1 MPAVL
6 SLPWLLLLAATAGR
20 TDGHQFGNIEAQEGH
35 QEEMTHRP
43 TPASWRA
50 VAYWFRGEIMILLAL
65 ILVAVATRMMT

>member
-35 QEEMTHRP
+35 REETEG
-43 TPASWRA
+43 T
-50 VAYWFRGEIMILLAL
+50 
-65 ILVAVATRMMT
+65 